1 VTVCARFEDTSPE
14 EFRRVIEINY
24 LGQVHGAL
32 AASPRL
38 RRNGGGALI
47 SVSSVEGSV
56 SLPLTSAYAASKHA
70 VEGALDALRREL
82 LAENV
87 PISFDPALSLDRPHV
102 LPLSFVVWPRTRGE
116 GHREALQAAKKVAAS
131 PW

>member
-1 VTVCARFEDTSPE
+1 MTVYARFEDTSPE

-47 SVSSVEGSV
+47 SVSLVEGSV

-87 PISFDPALSLDRPHV
+87 PISFDLFELQFSSRIRDLGAQRLYRLGPVDTYPH
-102 LPLSFVVWPRTRGE
+102 
-116 GHREALQAAKKVAAS
+116 
-131 PW
+131 